1 MKILAFGKLTD
12 ILRQPEQELSGP
24 ETVAELRARLE
35 SSYPELKNMRYLIAV
50 DKKTANDQTTLTEH
64 SEVALLP
71 PFSGG

>member
-1 MKILAFGKLTD
+1 MKILVFGKLTD
-12 ILRQPEQELSGP
+12 ILRQSEQELHGP
-24 ETVAELRARLE
+24 ETVAELRAALE

-50 DKKTANDQTTLTEH
+50 DKKTANDQTTLTEQ

>member
-1 MKILAFGKLTD
+1 MKILVFGKLTD
-12 ILRQPEQELSGP
+12 VMRQSEYELSGSK
-24 ETVAELRARLE
+24 TVAELRAALE
-35 SSYPELKNMRYLIAV
+35 LSYPELKNMRYLIAV